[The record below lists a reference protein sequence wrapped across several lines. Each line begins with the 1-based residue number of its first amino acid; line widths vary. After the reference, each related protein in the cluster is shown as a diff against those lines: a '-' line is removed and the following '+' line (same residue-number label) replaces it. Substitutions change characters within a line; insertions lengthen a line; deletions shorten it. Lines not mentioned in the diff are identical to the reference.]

1 MTESLS
7 LALQISLIGMGLV
20 FGAILLLWGIM
31 SLLIRF
37 TAERAIE
44 QEPAET
50 VETVETVGLV
60 RTHEGAI
67 EGAEPERKV
76 TRLSA
81 AAVAVAAALALE
93 SEAARPASRAPR
105 RPPTAAVSA
114 WQTVMRGNQI
124 KQRRP
129 PR

>member
-31 SLLIRF
+31 TLLIRV

-44 QEPAET
+44 QEPAEPA
-50 VETVETVGLV
+50 EPV
-60 RTHEGAI
+60 RAHEGAI
-67 EGAEPERKV
+67 EEAEPERKA

>member
-37 TAERAIE
+37 TAERAPE
-44 QEPAET
+44 QVPAEPLEPV
-50 VETVETVGLV
+50 VEE
-60 RTHEGAI
+60 
-67 EGAEPERKV
+67 AEPERMV
-76 TRLSA
+76 VRRSA

-93 SEAARPASRAPR
+93 SVEARPANAPR
-105 RPPTAAVSA
+105 RPSTAAVSA

-129 PR
+129 RR